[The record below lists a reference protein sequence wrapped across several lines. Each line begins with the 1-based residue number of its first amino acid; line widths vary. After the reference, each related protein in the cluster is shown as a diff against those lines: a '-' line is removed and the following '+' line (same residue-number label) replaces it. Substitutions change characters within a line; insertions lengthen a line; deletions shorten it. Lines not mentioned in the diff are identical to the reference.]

1 VAIDF
6 NVFSGIG
13 NVLFFLLLLTSLVFV
28 HELGHF
34 LAARFFNIHVEEF
47 GIGFP
52 PRAVG
57 FVRDH
62 EGKWRTFFGG
72 KIPPPEELGGPRTI
86 YSINWLPIGGFIRPA
101 GEDNP
106 AVPNGLANASKT
118 ARLVVLAAG
127 SVFNLIFALL
137 VFTVAFR
144 LGWPDRVTVSD
155 IVPDSPAAVSGLR
168 QEDVFLTANGAA
180 VHYPQQIS
188 RIVYANLGRPV
199 EFVVERGDQSLTLRV
214 TPRTEWPEGQGP
226 MGIGMGRAMVTD
238 YSWPEAIGRAARE
251 MYFQLEEMVL
261 LPGRLLRG
269 EMPAEAARPI
279 GIVGMNDL
287 TAAAVETAREI
298 NQLFPVLQLIG
309 LISVALGITNLLPLP
324 ALDGGRILFVLLE
337 AVRGKR
343 IDPAREGLVHL
354 VGMVMLL
361 TLMVIITYQDIFNP
375 IIPR

>member
-1 VAIDF
+1 MAIDF

-361 TLMVIITYQDIFNP
+361 TLMVIITYQDIVNP

>member
-1 VAIDF
+1 MGFDF
-6 NVFSGIG
+6 NIFSGVG
-13 NVLFFLLLLTSLVFV
+13 NVLFFLLLLTVLVFV

-57 FVRDH
+57 FVRDR
-62 EGKWRTFFGG
+62 ENKWRTFFGG
-72 KIPPPEELGGPRTI
+72 KVPAPEELGGPRTI
-86 YSINWLPIGGFIRPA
+86 YSLNWLPIGGFIRPA

-106 AVPNGLANASKT
+106 TVPNGLATASKT
-118 ARLVVLAAG
+118 ARFVVLAAG

-155 IVPDSPAAVSGLR
+155 LVPQSPATAAGL
-168 QEDVFLTANGAA
+168 QLNDVFLTANGADI
-180 VHYPQQIS
+180 HYPQQIS
-188 RIVYANLGRPV
+188 RIVYANLGRPI
-199 EFVVERGDQSLTLRV
+199 EFVVERGQQTLNVSV

-226 MGIGMGRAMVTD
+226 MGIGMGRALITD
-238 YSWPEAIGRAARE
+238 YTWPQALVRAGRE
-251 MYFQLEEMVL
+251 MYFQVEEMVL

-287 TAAAVETAREI
+287 TAAAVETAFAI
-298 NQLFPVLQLIG
+298 NQVFPVLQLVG

-324 ALDGGRILFVLLE
+324 ALDGGRIMFVLLE

-343 IDPAREGLVHL
+343 LDPAREGLVHL
-354 VGMVMLL
+354 VGLVMLL
-361 TLMVIITYQDIFNP
+361 TLMVIITYQDIVNP